1 MELVRKVADIKTNSK
16 QYYNASLH
24 RKQWICILFPISIV
38 LVMMG
43 RFIPNFAEQ
52 YYIRYVYRYLSQGL
66 GMLTGCIPFSLM
78 EWQSIFVLIYAVF
91 SCGRF
96 FSNILLDRQ
105 RWKKT
110 VWHGF
115 WSGFAFLSIVLF
127 LFVTT
132 CGMNYYRDTFTE
144 HSGMELG
151 KYTKEELQA
160 LCLSLT
166 RQAGEIR
173 KQLEEDENG
182 VVKYH
187 FKNDRE
193 LAKEA
198 QKAMS
203 ELAKD
208 YKILDGQYP
217 APKQMLFSKV
227 MSRME
232 LTGIFWGFTMEANV
246 NTDVLDYNIPSTMC
260 HELAHLRGF
269 MREDEANYIGY
280 LACMASDNLEMQ
292 YSGLMLAL
300 VYANNQLYRAD
311 QELYWKVRELYH
323 EGMNRDLAA
332 DQAYWL
338 PYQDTVI
345 STISNNVNDTYLK
358 ANNQSDGVKSYGRM
372 VDLLL
377 AQFLSSKEVNKEE

>member
-1 MELVRKVADIKTNSK
+1 MEDFMLVLHKKTSD
-16 QYYNASLH
+16 QRFH
-24 RKQWICILFPISIV
+24 RNQWICILFPISIG
-38 LVMMG
+38 LLCMG
-43 RFIPNFAEQ
+43 RFIPGFGEQ
-52 YYIRYVYRYLSQGL
+52 IYIRYIYRYLSQWFGI
-66 GMLTGCIPFSLM
+66 LTGWIPFSIM
-78 EWQSIFVLIYAVF
+78 EWQVILVPIYILF

-96 FSNILLDRQ
+96 FSNLLLHRQ
-105 RWKKT
+105 NWKEII
-110 VWHGF
+110 WYGF

-144 HSGMELG
+144 HTGLELR
-151 KYTKEELQA
+151 KYTKEELQS
-160 LCLSLT
+160 LCISLVH
-166 RQAGEIR
+166 QAGEIR

-187 FKNDRE
+187 FKDDRE

-246 NTDVLDYNIPSTMC
+246 NTDILDYKIPVTMC

-280 LACMASDNLEMQ
+280 LACMASSNLELQ
-292 YSGLMLAL
+292 YSGFMFAL
-300 VYANNQLYRAD
+300 VYANNQLYKTD
-311 QELYWKVRELYH
+311 QELYWEVRELYQD
-323 EGMNRDLAA
+323 GMNRDLLA

-338 PYQDTVI
+338 PYHDTVV
-345 STISNNVNDTYLK
+345 SAISNKVNDTYLK

-377 AQFLSSKEVNKEE
+377 AQFLASQEENEMQD